1 MVAAFYNFEGR
12 KKEILDLLLCSA
24 VEKGINIHAKCPRG
38 RTLRENIITWGADI
52 DEYTEATYKILNIDP
67 PGDLKLFDDS
77 E

>member
-1 MVAAFYNFEGR
+1 MFMQNVHVVA
-12 KKEILDLLLCSA
+12 
-24 VEKGINIHAKCPRG
+24 P
-38 RTLRENIITWGADI
+38 IITWGADI